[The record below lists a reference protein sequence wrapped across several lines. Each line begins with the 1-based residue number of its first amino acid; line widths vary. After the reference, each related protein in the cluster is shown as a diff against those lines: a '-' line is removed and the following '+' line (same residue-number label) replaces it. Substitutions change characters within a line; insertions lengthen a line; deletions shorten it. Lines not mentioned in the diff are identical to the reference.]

1 MKNTKN
7 MTRVIAIIL
16 LVSMILCFCF
26 CFCLIHLRHDC
37 THDDNCPICA
47 LIHKFKEDLGGFD
60 PNLTKVIIA
69 ILLLFPS
76 VAFYLNSRLFDKKK
90 ETLVGLKVELIN

>member
-1 MKNTKN
+1 MRNAKN
-7 MTRVIAIIL
+7 MTRIIAIIL
-16 LVSMILCFCF
+16 LVSMILC
-26 CFCLIHLRHDC
+26 LSLIIIHLKYDC

-60 PNLTKVIIA
+60 PNLTEIIIA
-69 ILLLFPS
+69 ILLLFPP

>member
-1 MKNTKN
+1 MIKAKNITKI
-7 MTRVIAIIL
+7 IAIIL
-16 LVSMILCFCF
+16 LVSMILRFCF
-26 CFCLIHLRHDC
+26 VIIHLNHDC

-60 PNLTKVIIA
+60 SNLTKVIIA
-69 ILLLFPS
+69 ILLLFPP